1 MLEPTPLVW
10 HCRWCR
16 LWAWDPVRH
25 ARDVGGVVAAMTR
38 LVVAVR
44 EDGQMTLGLRCG
56 ELWLRAGFVEGVA
69 TSVELQVKRLLLDS
83 AADALCARVAL
94 AATGMS

>member
-1 MLEPTPLVW
+1 MQRV
-10 HCRWCR
+10 
-16 LWAWDPVRH
+16 WAWDPVRH

-69 TSVELQVKRLLLDS
+69 TSVELKSRGSSLIVPQMHF
-83 AADALCARVAL
+83 APEWHWQPP
-94 AATGMS
+94 T